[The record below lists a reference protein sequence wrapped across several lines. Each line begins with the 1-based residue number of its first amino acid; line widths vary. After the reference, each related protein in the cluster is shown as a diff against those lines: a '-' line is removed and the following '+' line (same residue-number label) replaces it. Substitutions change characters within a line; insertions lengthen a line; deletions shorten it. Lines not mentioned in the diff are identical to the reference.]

1 MGGCGVSHLR
11 LTVRDSTTQDTTK
24 LMIMSRVF
32 YSVCP
37 SPVHA
42 VLAVPPPPQPTPMT
56 NARTSHRIAFFVVG
70 VASSFL
76 VDNNNEKGSAT
87 FDAVVVAAAPYYTNC
102 CIITAIYLEHNN
114 TSLYVDISNN
124 NGERSQEE
132 GIHTGPS
139 ETAHDGRRLLA
150 HYWQ

>member
-1 MGGCGVSHLR
+1 M
-11 LTVRDSTTQDTTK
+11 K
-24 LMIMSRVF
+24 LSRVLK

-56 NARTSHRIAFFVVG
+56 NARTLHCIAFFVVG
-70 VASSFL
+70 VASFFL
-76 VDNNNEKGSAT
+76 VDNNEKGSAT

-114 TSLYVDISNN
+114 TYI
-124 NGERSQEE
+124 
-132 GIHTGPS
+132 
-139 ETAHDGRRLLA
+139 RR
-150 HYWQ
+150 YFK